1 MNRDTFELLIF
12 VGMFLAASYLL
23 MREFRAYLDAIFT
36 RAPGESWGDVWKRA
50 RAEHVLNRNAQ
61 LEMFGS
67 KWATVAGRLIVVGIV
82 SALVWFLVAMPAV
95 ALLLAAYVGWGL
107 YATRSLGLTANA
119 VYARLLKRDRITYR
133 LLHAALW
140 PVHVRQAKT
149 NPGNK

>member
-1 MNRDTFELLIF
+1 MNRETCELLIF

-23 MREFRAYLDAIFT
+23 MRGFRAYLDAIFT

-82 SALVWFLVAMPAV
+82 IALVWFLVAMPAV
-95 ALLLAAYVGWGL
+95 RRTNRIWVPNKR
-107 YATRSLGLTANA
+107 RSWNSVCSQIVSTPIM
-119 VYARLLKRDRITYR
+119 D
-133 LLHAALW
+133 
-140 PVHVRQAKT
+140 
-149 NPGNK
+149 